1 MCAKSMPNASRFLLC
16 TGTLLMP
23 YGWLSSPSFIFL
35 ADREI
40 RMEAHE
46 HSNPSTQHGETI
58 HLPAP
63 TAWPIVLAFGFT
75 LILAGVVT
83 SGIISILGGVFAIAG
98 CVGWFREVW
107 PHEAHEDV
115 PVEEHE
121 VTIASTRTHV
131 TRIEVS
137 EEHRA
142 HLPVETYPVLSGIKG
157 GIPGGV
163 ARILPAMLYGIL
175 SGHGIWYPV
184 NLLVGAG
191 VGHWTNPT
199 MAEMEGFHPSAVLI
213 ATIIHVATS
222 VLVGLLYGA
231 MLPMLPRRPILL
243 GGIVAPLLWTGLL
256 HSAMGIIN
264 PALDAHI
271 AWGWFVASQFFF
283 GIVAGSVVARAEL
296 IQTVASLPLMAR
308 LGVETPG
315 MIHSMDEEKEP

>member
-1 MCAKSMPNASRFLLC
+1 
-16 TGTLLMP
+16 
-23 YGWLSSPSFIFL
+23 
-35 ADREI
+35 
-40 RMEAHE
+40 MEAHE
-46 HSNPSTQHGETI
+46 HSNPSTPHGETI

-75 LILAGVVT
+75 LVLAGVVT
-83 SGIISILGGVFAIAG
+83 SGVISILGGVLAIAG
-98 CVGWFREVW
+98 CVGWFREVL
-107 PHEAHEDV
+107 PHEAHETV

-157 GIPGGV
+157 GVAGGV
-163 ARILPAMLYGIL
+163 AMILPAMLYGIL

-184 NLLVGAG
+184 NLLGGAG

-213 ATIIHVATS
+213 ATIIHAATS

-231 MLPMLPRRPILL
+231 MLPMLPRRPVLL

-256 HSAMGIIN
+256 HSSLGVVNPVLDSHIN
-264 PALDAHI
+264 
-271 AWGWFVASQFFF
+271 WGWFVVSQVAF
-283 GIVAGSVVARAEL
+283 GVVAGLVVARQGKIRTDQSMPFVLRMGIE
-296 IQTVASLPLMAR
+296 AS
-308 LGVETPG
+308 G
-315 MIHSMDEEKEP
+315 MRRDEEGDRH